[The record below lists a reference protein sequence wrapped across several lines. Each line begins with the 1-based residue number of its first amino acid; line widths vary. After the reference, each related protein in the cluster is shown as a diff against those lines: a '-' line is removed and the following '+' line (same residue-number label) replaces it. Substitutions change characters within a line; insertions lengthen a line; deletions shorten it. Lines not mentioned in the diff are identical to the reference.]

1 MDILSNI
8 TEMSDAVNEN
18 LSNAL
23 FTSNE
28 QVEALNTSTQQTI
41 NLNGSYIFDDDE
53 SINYLMNRIGL
64 AVQRQGGK

>member
-1 MDILSNI
+1 MDILSNM
-8 TEMSDAVNEN
+8 TEMSNAVNEN

>member
-1 MDILSNI
+1 MDILSNM